1 MDSPNHYS
9 NCSTPPLDVALNTPL
24 IVKPTTGLYRW
35 LQSSN
40 SIMAGGMISLG
51 QILTLMK
58 MMIAKA
64 KLFDPRNPSIIECNR
79 ELESVF
85 NMRYLHVKQVK
96 EAILKSTILF
106 SEYRQRRNHLDTQ
119 KTLPAIYST
128 NMPVIIPPTP
138 PATPEQQTDQETDSG
153 IGSDEETDCQ
163 PPKGE
168 IKDEISPL
176 YWISEGLCNV
186 LGLSGKPM
194 TYQDISTNL
203 SHYILARKEA
213 LFDNR
218 NIMVAIVKND
228 PLGDV
233 FKVRAFHRDQV
244 SEFLNKNVRQV
255 VWRED
260 LGEERKL
267 VIDIKKEVKDEEVEA
282 NIELDIRRGFKRC
295 ATDCMANDGLPFK
308 KRFLIQDHY

>member
-1 MDSPNHYS
+1 MHSTSSYANF
-9 NCSTPPLDVALNTPL
+9 STPPLDVALNTPL
-24 IVKPTTGLYRW
+24 VVKTNTGLYRW

-40 SIMAGGMISLG
+40 SMMAGGMISLG

-58 MMIAKA
+58 MIIAKA

-85 NMRYLHVKQVK
+85 NMSYLHVKQVK
-96 EAILKSTILF
+96 EAILKSTILL
-106 SEYRQRRNHLDTQ
+106 SEYRRHRNHLDPQ
-119 KTLPAIYST
+119 KNLPAIYST
-128 NMPVIIPPTP
+128 NMPVIIPPAP
-138 PATPEQQTDQETDSG
+138 AATPEQQTDLETDSG
-153 IGSDEETDCQ
+153 IGSDEDTDCQ
-163 PPKGE
+163 PPKSE
-168 IKDEISPL
+168 IKDEVLPL
-176 YWISEGLCNV
+176 YWVSEGLCNV

-194 TYQDISTNL
+194 TYQDISAKL

-244 SEFLNKNVRQV
+244 SDFLNKNVQQ

-260 LGEERKL
+260 VGEEREL
-267 VIDIKKEVKDEEVEA
+267 VIDIKKEVKEEELDA
-282 NIELDIRRGFKRC
+282 NIINRRGFKRC
-295 ATDCMANDGLPFK
+295 ATDCVASEGLPFK
-308 KRFLIQDHY
+308 KRFLIQDHF

>member
-1 MDSPNHYS
+1 MHSSNHYS
-9 NCSTPPLDVALNTPL
+9 NFSTPPLDVALNTPL
-24 IVKPTTGLYRW
+24 IVKTNTGLYRW

-40 SIMAGGMISLG
+40 SMMAGGMISLG

-58 MMIAKA
+58 MIIAKA

-85 NMRYLHVKQVK
+85 NMSYLHVKQVK
-96 EAILKSTILF
+96 EAILKSTILL
-106 SEYRQRRNHLDTQ
+106 SEYRKRRYHLDPQ

-128 NMPVIIPPTP
+128 NMPVIIPP
-138 PATPEQQTDQETDSG
+138 PATPEQQTDLETDSG
-153 IGSDEETDCQ
+153 IGSDEDTDCQ
-163 PPKGE
+163 PLKSE
-168 IKDEISPL
+168 IKDEVCPL
-176 YWISEGLCNV
+176 YWVSEGLCNV

-194 TYQDISTNL
+194 TYQDISTKL

-218 NIMVAIVKND
+218 NIMVAIIKND

-244 SEFLNKNVRQV
+244 SDFLNKNVRQV
-255 VWRED
+255 WRED
-260 LGEERKL
+260 VGEEREL
-267 VIDIKKEVKDEEVEA
+267 VIDIKKEVTEEELDA
-282 NIELDIRRGFKRC
+282 NIDNRRGFKRC
-295 ATDCMANDGLPFK
+295 ATDCMASEGLPFK
-308 KRFLIQDHY
+308 KRFLIQDHF